1 MWDDGCHSVAVF
13 YTAFRLC
20 KTKEARCV
28 LGVVFCW
35 QISHKALRA
44 VFTVHSVYGTSWW
57 RLVIT
62 AARQLGTI
70 SSLNLPSVQS
80 VQLTPCRP
88 PQSHTHSSQQA
99 GWAEAMHSGLVVGG
113 PGHWSVARRRRPVSI
128 GHDITQRLSCH
139 TNKLLHS
146 QQSPDLTSS
155 DLNLLSTQILNS
167 ILKFSTQIS
176 RYFVHLGANNG

>member
-44 VFTVHSVYGTSWW
+44 VFTVHSVCGTSWW

-80 VQLTPCRP
+80 VQWVIAVDTMLAPRKF
-88 PQSHTHSSQQA
+88 THIPRSRQ
-99 GWAEAMHSGLVVGG
+99 GGHDKPAMHCISPNIPVGPYNPLTYTRYCIFDTKFG
-113 PGHWSVARRRRPVSI
+113 IVFLAQH
-128 GHDITQRLSCH
+128 RLSH
-139 TNKLLHS
+139 
-146 QQSPDLTSS
+146 
-155 DLNLLSTQILNS
+155 NS
-167 ILKFSTQIS
+167 FI
-176 RYFVHLGANNG
+176 